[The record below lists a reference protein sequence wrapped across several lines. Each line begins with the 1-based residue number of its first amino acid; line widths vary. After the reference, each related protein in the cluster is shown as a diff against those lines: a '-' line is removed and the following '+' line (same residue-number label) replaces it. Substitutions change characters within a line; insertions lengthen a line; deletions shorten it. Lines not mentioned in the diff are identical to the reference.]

1 MYQFRPHWRFGLRYD
16 RLSQG
21 NVNLASVA
29 GGTLSAGDFP
39 ILAPYSPTLAGC
51 FRRAGTME
59 KANDNVRKAVF
70 ERVELLLIK
79 GEPIFQCERLIHV
92 EELSIA
98 IPRASGALPRAAKAR
113 P

>member
-1 MYQFRPHWRFGLRYD
+1 MKIYTFQIVIEKVPE
-16 RLSQG
+16 
-21 NVNLASVA
+21 
-29 GGTLSAGDFP
+29 GGGYTA
-39 ILAPYSPTLAGC
+39 YSPTLAGC